1 MTEDEFNQGMTRL
14 RRMAPGELLSFAY
27 EAERYLNADLR
38 TLEGYRLEVEKCI
51 ETNYAAAT
59 ELSAALEALEAEST
73 LSQEE
78 ELER

>member
-27 EAERYLNADLR
+27 DAERYL
-38 TLEGYRLEVEKCI
+38 TRLEVEKCI
-51 ETNYAAAT
+51 ETNYAAAM

-78 ELER
+78 ELKR